1 MKIFLLGIVA
11 EIKFHSILFDYKKV
25 KNLTKLY
32 KVFRTNFFKLINYK
46 IYLIFLFASL
56 GVSIGLQL
64 VLPFPYG
71 LGAALA
77 IFIIFPLILRKKYMA
92 RMGGSGGSGF
102 GLGKGLF
109 GQGQGTGIRYVCLT
123 CNHRFKGGD
132 CPRCGSK
139 MKRADF

>member
-1 MKIFLLGIVA
+1 M
-11 EIKFHSILFDYKKV
+11 
-25 KNLTKLY
+25 
-32 KVFRTNFFKLINYK
+32 VFRTNFFKLINYK

-56 GVSIGLQL
+56 AISIGLQM

-109 GQGQGTGIRYVCLT
+109 GQSQGTSIRYVCLT
-123 CNHRFKGGD
+123 CNHRFKSGD

>member
-1 MKIFLLGIVA
+1 MM
-11 EIKFHSILFDYKKV
+11 
-25 KNLTKLY
+25 
-32 KVFRTNFFKLINYK
+32 NYK
-46 IYLIFLFASL
+46 GYLVFLFASL
-56 GVSIGLQL
+56 AVSIGLQL

-77 IFIIFPLILRKKYMA
+77 IFIVFPLLLRKRYMTK
-92 RMGGSGGSGF
+92 MGRSGGSRF
-102 GLGKGLF
+102 GLGGGLF
-109 GQGQGTGIRYVCLT
+109 GQGQGQGTSVRYVCLT